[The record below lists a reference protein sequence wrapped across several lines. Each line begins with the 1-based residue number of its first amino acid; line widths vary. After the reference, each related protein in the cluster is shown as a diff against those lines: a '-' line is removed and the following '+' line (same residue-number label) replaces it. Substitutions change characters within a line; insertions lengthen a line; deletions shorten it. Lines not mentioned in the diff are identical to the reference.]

1 MHFFMNDMAL
11 LYILW
16 SILVVFIVLL
26 VVIWLENIIKIVLG
40 NYILG
45 TMCFAASEGIKSL
58 VVHLNSLVDVSFAWI
73 ATDTWAAFFANG
85 HATIILL
92 MYILLLIVLYKK
104 STISIRLPH
113 DMAIQ
118 KSLYIVLI
126 PLALT
131 SLIITLY
138 LIFWWAGIVSPDI
151 VSNRF
156 SQWWVGALIAQL
168 LYLTPLWICIH
179 GLATILITSEMSVRV
194 ETDMGD
200 FGDI

>member
-1 MHFFMNDMAL
+1 LYFFMNDMAL
-11 LYILW
+11 LYILG
-16 SILVVFIVLL
+16 SVLVVFVVLL

-58 VVHLNSLVDVSFAWI
+58 VVYLNSLVDVTSVWI
-73 ATDTWAAFFANG
+73 ATDTWAWFFANG

-138 LIFWWAGIVSPDI
+138 LIFRWAGIVSPSI
-151 VSNRF
+151 VSTRF
-156 SQWWVGALIAQL
+156 SEWWVGPLVAQL

-179 GLATILITSEMSVRV
+179 GLATILITSELSVRV
-194 ETDMGD
+194 ETDMTD
-200 FGDI
+200 FWDL